1 MPAPA
6 RDSVWIDHTVLG
18 DADYERLRP
27 LRRLTLWAVKTPTG
41 FLAGLPYLEWL
52 DYRGG
57 SGADIEFVRGCRKLR
72 YLAVNQ
78 VRGVQD
84 LSALAELHSLE
95 ALSLY
100 GLPKVT
106 SIPSLRAMPRLR
118 WAEVGSM
125 KGLVGLSGLLDAP
138 ALEDLVLLKRVGLH
152 PDDAMRIARHQS
164 IKRFTWFGEDVPEKT
179 WVPVVELVGK
189 PRVEIIAV
197 EDWFSRQAV
206 TEQ

>member
-1 MPAPA
+1 ML
-6 RDSVWIDHTVLG
+6 D
-18 DADYERLRP
+18 DADFERLRP
-27 LRRLTLWAVKTPTG
+27 LRRLTVWAVKTPAG
-41 FLAGLPYLEWL
+41 FFSRLPDLEWL

-57 SGADIEFVRGCRKLR
+57 SGTDIEFVRGCRKLR

-84 LSALAELHSLE
+84 LSALVGLRSLE

-106 SIPSLRAMPRLR
+106 AIPSLRAMPRLR
-118 WAEVGSM
+118 WAEIGSM
-125 KGLVGLSGLLDAP
+125 KGLVGLTGLLEAP

-152 PDDAMRIARHQS
+152 ANDGARIAGHQS
-164 IKRFTWFGEDVPEKT
+164 IKRFTWFGEDVPDKT

-189 PRVEIIAV
+189 PAVEIIRI
-197 EDWFSRQAV
+197 EDWFSRQA
-206 TEQ
+206 ER